1 MPDGELGAAGLH
13 LDVSWMSSGDGRL
26 VVKSRVKPG
35 IESKSKE
42 LGAVAV
48 EFALI
53 LPIFLALI
61 LGVVEFG
68 RAFSIQV
75 SMAEGAREAA
85 RYMAIH
91 YTETGALAAAKQKAI
106 SGAEPI
112 VKLKTGEIDISSC
125 APEGDAVVLIAAKTD
140 YLTGLPT
147 LLPFLP
153 DIMNISAR
161 GVMRCGG

>member
-1 MPDGELGAAGLH
+1 MKP
-13 LDVSWMSSGDGRL
+13 
-26 VVKSRVKPG
+26 RVKTQG
-35 IESKSKE
+35 RKKSKE

-91 YTETGALAAAKQKAI
+91 YATEADAEATARDRAMFAANPIAGLQPGDVAI
-106 SGAEPI
+106 TACEPG
-112 VKLKTGEIDISSC
+112 LDT
-125 APEGDAVVLIAAKTD
+125 VVTITADTA

>member
-1 MPDGELGAAGLH
+1 MKT
-13 LDVSWMSSGDGRL
+13 V
-26 VVKSRVKPG
+26 VKPG
-35 IESKSKE
+35 GAPKPKE

-61 LGVVEFG
+61 LGVVEYG
-68 RAFSIQV
+68 RAFSVQV

-91 YTETGALAAAKQKAI
+91 YKEDDALAAAQQKAI
-106 SGAEPI
+106 SAAPI
-112 VKLKTGEIDISSC
+112 ADLQPGEIDISSC
-125 APEGDAVVLIAAKTD
+125 GPDLDAVVLIQANTA

-153 DIMNISAR
+153 DFMSISAK

>member
-1 MPDGELGAAGLH
+1 M
-13 LDVSWMSSGDGRL
+13 
-26 VVKSRVKPG
+26 KPQVHAHG
-35 IESKSKE
+35 TKKSKE

-91 YTETGALAAAKQKAI
+91 YKETGALAAAQQKAMN
-106 SGAEPI
+106 AANPI
-112 VKLKTGEIDISSC
+112 ADLQAGEITISSC
-125 APEGDAVVLIAAKTD
+125 GPDMDAVVLIQANTD

-153 DIMNISAR
+153 DIMSISAK

>member
-1 MPDGELGAAGLH
+1 MNSHNKG
-13 LDVSWMSSGDGRL
+13 MRTN
-26 VVKSRVKPG
+26 RT
-35 IESKSKE
+35 KE

-85 RYMAIH
+85 RYTAIH
-91 YTETGALAAAKQKAI
+91 YTEAGSLAAAKQKAVYA
-106 SGAEPI
+106 AEPI
-112 VKLKTGEIDISSC
+112 IKLKPSEITVSSC
-125 APEGDAVVLIAAKTD
+125 APGGDAVVSITATPG

-153 DIMNISAR
+153 DIMNISAK

>member
-1 MPDGELGAAGLH
+1 MKP
-13 LDVSWMSSGDGRL
+13 
-26 VVKSRVKPG
+26 RVKPHG
-35 IESKSKE
+35 SKKSKE

-75 SMAEGAREAA
+75 SMSQGAREAA

-91 YTETGALAAAKQKAI
+91 YKEAGALGAAQQKAI
-106 SGAEPI
+106 DAAPI
-112 VKLKTGEIDISSC
+112 ADLQPGRDQHQSC
-125 APEGDAVVLIAAKTD
+125 GPDLDAVVLITRPIR
-140 YLTGLPT
+140 PT
-147 LLPFLP
+147 
-153 DIMNISAR
+153 
-161 GVMRCGG
+161 

>member
-1 MPDGELGAAGLH
+1 MKIQ
-13 LDVSWMSSGDGRL
+13 S
-26 VVKSRVKPG
+26 KPCG
-35 IESKSKE
+35 NKKSKE

-53 LPIFLALI
+53 LPIFLALV

-75 SMAEGAREAA
+75 SMSEGAREAA
-85 RYMAIH
+85 RYAAIH
-91 YTETGALAAAKQKAI
+91 YAEAGYATAAAKQKAI
-106 SGAEPI
+106 DAAPI
-112 VKLKTGEIDISSC
+112 ADLQPGEINISAC
-125 APEGDAVVLIAAKTD
+125 APNLDAVVTINANTT

-153 DIMNISAR
+153 DIMSISAK

>member
-1 MPDGELGAAGLH
+1 M
-13 LDVSWMSSGDGRL
+13 
-26 VVKSRVKPG
+26 KTRVKPPRNK
-35 IESKSKE
+35 KSKE
-42 LGAVAV
+42 RGAVAV

-53 LPIFLALI
+53 LPIFLMLI
-61 LGVVEFG
+61 LGIVEFG

-91 YTETGALAAAKQKAI
+91 YATESDAEDTARERALFAAN
-106 SGAEPI
+106 PI
-112 VKLKTGEIDISSC
+112 ANLQPGDVDITAC
-125 APEGDAVVLIAAKTD
+125 MPGDNTVVTITAATD
-140 YLTGLPT
+140 YLTGLPS

>member
-1 MPDGELGAAGLH
+1 MLKTR
-13 LDVSWMSSGDGRL
+13 VSARGQ
-26 VVKSRVKPG
+26 K
-35 IESKSKE
+35 KSKE

-53 LPIFLALI
+53 LPVFLALI

-85 RYMAIH
+85 RYTAIH
-91 YTETGALAAAKQKAI
+91 YKEPGSLAAAKQKAI
-106 SGAEPI
+106 DAAPIADLEP
-112 VKLKTGEIDISSC
+112 GEITISTC
-125 APEGDAVVLIAAKTD
+125 GPDKDAVVSITVNRA

-147 LLPFLP
+147 LAPFLP
-153 DIMNISAR
+153 DFMSISAK
-161 GVMRCGG
+161 GVMLCGG

>member
-1 MPDGELGAAGLH
+1 MKRLGKH
-13 LDVSWMSSGDGRL
+13 CSTR
-26 VVKSRVKPG
+26 R
-35 IESKSKE
+35 SKE
-42 LGAVAV
+42 IGAVAV

-61 LGVVEFG
+61 LGIVEYG

-85 RYMAIH
+85 RYSAIH
-91 YTETGALAAAKQKAI
+91 YSDTGYAKSTAQQKAVD
-106 SGAEPI
+106 AAPI
-112 VKLKTGEIDISSC
+112 ANLKLTDVDISAC
-125 APEGDAVVLIAAKTD
+125 APNEDSIVTISVATK

-147 LLPFLP
+147 LVPFLP
-153 DIMNISAR
+153 DIMNISAK

>member
-1 MPDGELGAAGLH
+1 MKRD
-13 LDVSWMSSGDGRL
+13 
-26 VVKSRVKPG
+26 KPRG
-35 IESKSKE
+35 TKRSKE

-75 SMAEGAREAA
+75 SMAESAREAA
-85 RYMAIH
+85 RYTAIH
-91 YTETGALAAAKQKAI
+91 YTEAGSLAVAKQKAI
-106 SGAEPI
+106 DAAPI
-112 VKLKTGEIDISSC
+112 ADLQPGEITISTC
-125 APEGDAVVLIAAKTD
+125 GPDLDAVVLIKANTA

-153 DIMNISAR
+153 DVMSISAK

>member
-1 MPDGELGAAGLH
+1 M
-13 LDVSWMSSGDGRL
+13 R
-26 VVKSRVKPG
+26 KSEPAPTVRKFR
-35 IESKSKE
+35 EK
-42 LGAVAV
+42 GAVAV

-61 LGVVEFG
+61 FGIVEYG

-85 RYMAIH
+85 RYTAIH
-91 YTETGALAAAKQKAI
+91 YKDAGVLAAAKQKAI
-106 SGAEPI
+106 DAAPI
-112 VKLKTGEIDISSC
+112 ADLQPGEITISTC
-125 APEGDAVVLIAAKTD
+125 GPNLDAVVLITANTA

-153 DIMNISAR
+153 DFMSISAK

>member
-1 MPDGELGAAGLH
+1 MQPGVRPRGT
-13 LDVSWMSSGDGRL
+13 
-26 VVKSRVKPG
+26 KKP
-35 IESKSKE
+35 KE

-53 LPIFLALI
+53 LPIFLALV

-91 YTETGALAAAKQKAI
+91 YKEAGALGAAQQKAI
-106 SGAEPI
+106 NAAPI
-112 VKLKTGEIDISSC
+112 ADLQPGEINISSC
-125 APEGDAVVLIAAKTD
+125 GPGLDAVVLIQANTA

-153 DIMNISAR
+153 NIMNISAK
-161 GVMRCGG
+161 GVMQCGG

>member
-1 MPDGELGAAGLH
+1 MNVRAKT
-13 LDVSWMSSGDGRL
+13 RIT
-26 VVKSRVKPG
+26 K
-35 IESKSKE
+35 KSKE

-61 LGVVEFG
+61 FGIVEYG

-91 YTETGALAAAKQKAI
+91 YKEAGALGAAQQRAI
-106 SGAEPI
+106 NAAPI
-112 VKLKTGEIDISSC
+112 ADLQPGEITISSC
-125 APEGDAVVLIAAKTD
+125 GPNLDAVVLIQANTA

-153 DIMNISAR
+153 DFMSISAK

>member
-1 MPDGELGAAGLH
+1 MN
-13 LDVSWMSSGDGRL
+13 
-26 VVKSRVKPG
+26 SRIKRTRPN
-35 IESKSKE
+35 KSKE

-91 YTETGALAAAKQKAI
+91 YTETGSLAAAKQKAVFA
-106 SGAEPI
+106 AEPI
-112 VKLKTGEIDISSC
+112 IKLTPGEIDVSAC
-125 APEGDAVVLIAAKTD
+125 APGGDAVVSITATPG

>member
-1 MPDGELGAAGLH
+1 MNTRKKTQGTKGF
-13 LDVSWMSSGDGRL
+13 SQR
-26 VVKSRVKPG
+26 
-35 IESKSKE
+35 
-42 LGAVAV
+42 GAVAV
-48 EFALI
+48 EFALV

-61 LGVVEFG
+61 LGVVEYG

-75 SMAEGAREAA
+75 SMAQGAREAA

-91 YTETGALAAAKQKAI
+91 YAESGSGAAAVQSAI
-106 SGAEPI
+106 DAAPI
-112 VKLKTGEIDISSC
+112 ADLQPGEVNVSSC
-125 APEGDAVVLIAAKTD
+125 GPNMDAVVTINADTE

-147 LLPFLP
+147 LVPFLP

>member
-1 MPDGELGAAGLH
+1 MKSPA
-13 LDVSWMSSGDGRL
+13 
-26 VVKSRVKPG
+26 KSRG
-35 IESKSKE
+35 TRTSKE

-85 RYMAIH
+85 RYTAIH
-91 YTETGALAAAKQKAI
+91 YTETGYLAAAKQKAI
-106 SGAEPI
+106 DAAPI
-112 VKLKTGEIDISSC
+112 ADLQPGEITISTC
-125 APEGDAVVLIAAKTD
+125 APDADAVVLITANTA

-153 DIMNISAR
+153 DFMSISAK